1 MPSLCK
7 TWVIICPCLV
17 HQHGRPITW
26 SIFTDP
32 PSGYGLHFLFVICVL
47 GVLFVLCLVS
57 FHSSIVDRV
66 WKCTGSLI
74 KSLTEVQSGQVNA
87 TNWLPFY
94 LTVNYSF
101 VVSRCSLSPSFQW
114 TTRNCM
120 KYYLSRN
127 SDRLFWWHIV
137 WILAVGGMGKK
148 QEGIS
153 SHFMFESRIPIQVLL
168 SPWRANPSL
177 HEQWKLE
184 NKNKG

>member
-1 MPSLCK
+1 MTVLSRDLFLQTHFRLWPA
-7 TWVIICPCLV
+7 V
-17 HQHGRPITW
+17 
-26 SIFTDP
+26 SI
-32 PSGYGLHFLFVICVL
+32 VICVL
-47 GVLFVLCLVS
+47 GVLLVLCLVS
-57 FHSSIVDRV
+57 FHSSIRDRV

-74 KSLTEVQSGQVNA
+74 KSLTEIQPGQVNA

-101 VVSRCSLSPSFQW
+101 VVLRCSLSPSFQW
-114 TTRNCM
+114 TVRNCV
-120 KYYLSRN
+120 KYYLSCN
-127 SDRLFWWHIV
+127 SDRLFWLHIV
-137 WILAVGGMGKK
+137 WILAVCGMGKK

-153 SHFMFESRIPIQVLL
+153 SYFMFESRIPIQVLL